1 MLGPGVI
8 EALGQ
13 IMTGLKCIGD
23 GVTFLL
29 GFILNN
35 LGVTVSQQM
44 IQMATI
50 MILLT
55 VVWKVGSKLTSS
67 IFLFFILAQAMSFLG
82 TV

>member
-1 MLGPGVI
+1 MLSPGLM

-13 IMTGLKCIGD
+13 IMTGLRCIGD
-23 GVTFLL
+23 GVTYLI
-29 GFILNN
+29 GFILENM
-35 LGVTVSQQM
+35 GISVSQQL

-67 IFLFFILAQAMSFLG
+67 IFLFFIMAQAMSFVG
-82 TV
+82 AA